1 MTALNITQIQQ
12 YLPHRYPFLLVD
24 RVDEV
29 VLKRSIR
36 AVKAVTGNEAF
47 FQGHFPGNP
56 VVPGVLQ
63 IEAMGQAGVLLA
75 ILSGAKVDADHT
87 MYVTS
92 ITDCRF
98 KRMVVPGDV
107 MTLTAE
113 VLKQKMRTWKLE
125 CRVEVDGQLCST
137 AAVTATSGPK
147 APAPELP
154 DDFPAP
160 VYGDGGAS

>member
-1 MTALNITQIQQ
+1 MTVLTLEQIKG

-29 VLKRSIR
+29 VLKERIT
-36 AVKAVTGNEAF
+36 ATKAVSGNEAF
-47 FQGHFPGNP
+47 FQGHFPNNP

-87 MYVTS
+87 MYVSS

-107 MTLTAE
+107 MTLTAQ
-113 VLKQKMRTWKLE
+113 VVKQKMRTWKLD
-125 CRVEVDGQLCST
+125 CQVHIDGTLAST
-137 AAVTATSGPK
+137 ASVTATSGPK
-147 APAPELP
+147 QQAPELP
-154 DDFPAP
+154 ADFPP
-160 VYGDGGAS
+160 PIFGGEA

>member
-1 MTALNITQIQQ
+1 MTVLNLSQIKG

-29 VLKRSIR
+29 ELGKTIR
-36 AVKAVTGNEAF
+36 ATKAVSGNEPF

-75 ILSGAKVDADHT
+75 ILSGAKVDKDHT
-87 MYVTS
+87 MYVSS

-107 MTLTAE
+107 MQLSAE
-113 VLKQKMRTWKLE
+113 VLKRKMGTWKIL
-125 CRVEVDGQLCST
+125 CQVHVEGQLAST
-137 AAVTATSGPK
+137 ATVTATSGPK
-147 APAPELP
+147 APQPALP
-154 DDFPAP
+154 SDFPPAIF
-160 VYGDGGAS
+160 GDEG

>member
-1 MTALNITQIQQ
+1 MTQLNLAQIKS

-24 RVDEV
+24 AVDEV
-29 VLKRSIR
+29 VLHESIR
-36 AVKAVTGNEAF
+36 ARKAVTGNEGF
-47 FQGHFPGNP
+47 FLGHFPGNP

-98 KRMVVPGDV
+98 KKMVGPGDV
-107 MTLTAE
+107 MVLTAK
-113 VLKQKMRTWKLE
+113 VLKKKMRTWKLQCE
-125 CRVEVDGQLCST
+125 VHVDGALAST
-137 AAVTATSGPK
+137 STVTATSGPK
-147 APAPELP
+147 AARPELP

-160 VYGDGGAS
+160 LYPEELG

>member
-1 MTALNITQIQQ
+1 MTVLTSSQIQR

-29 VLKRSIR
+29 VLGERIR
-36 AVKAVTGNEAF
+36 AVKAVSVNEAF
-47 FQGHFPGNP
+47 FAGHFPGNP

-87 MYVTS
+87 MYVSS

-98 KRMVVPGDV
+98 KRMVVPGDL
-107 MTLTAE
+107 MTLTAQ
-113 VLKQKMRTWKLE
+113 VVKQKMRTWKLD
-125 CRVEVDGQLCST
+125 CQVHVDGALAST
-137 AAVTATSGPK
+137 ASVTATSGPK

-154 DDFPAP
+154 SDFPP
-160 VYGDGGAS
+160 PIYGEGA